1 MTITAQMHDG
11 TRLEFPDGTDPAVI
25 QRTVKSMLAK
35 AQPAGPDPTEGMSTF
50 EKLAAGTGKG
60 MTDLAYGVGQRLGLV
75 DQATIDEKRRLDEP
89 LMRTGAGKVGNFTGN
104 VALALPAAFI
114 PGANGL
120 AGAALVGGT
129 MGAAQPT
136 AVDESVT
143 TNALAGA
150 AGGVG
155 GVVLGR
161 ALKAGYQ
168 GAKALVAPFT
178 ESGRADIAGR
188 TIARFADDPSK
199 ITSATSTPTVT
210 GALPTLAE
218 QTGDRGLA
226 RLQDALIAADPQ
238 FNNQIGARL
247 AGNNAARV
255 NALQA
260 LGGDSTKRTA
270 AEAARTAATKDLYTQ
285 ATKANYTVDDALS
298 ELLQRPAMKQAMA
311 RANTLAANQG
321 RAPVFTKGTEA
332 SAGPHIV
339 DEAGNSLV
347 NLGSEAKPGKIT
359 GQGLQDLK
367 MAMDE
372 MLTDPASGFTGK
384 AGATIKDLRGKLL
397 GWMESRNEAFKQAR
411 VGFREASK
419 PINSMDVGDY
429 VATKATT
436 ALKDL
441 EGNPRMRAN
450 ELASLLRDEPALIEK
465 ATGRKGVGN
474 ALSDIM
480 APQDEAIL
488 RAVANESDRAA
499 AVAAAGN
506 GPGSGTAQRMA
517 SRNILEQVLGPT
529 GLPKSWADSVL
540 GNTLVGKPFNLIYG
554 GVAEPK
560 IQQEIAQ
567 AILDPRKAA
576 DVLRRAQQA
585 NVEIPPTLLRK
596 LTEAAGRALVPASVL
611 MSRQR

>member
-1 MTITAQMHDG
+1 MTITAQLHNG
-11 TRLEFPDGTDPAVI
+11 TRLEFPDGTSPEVI
-25 QRTVKSMLAK
+25 QRAVKGVLAQ

-75 DQATIDEKRRLDEP
+75 DQATIDEKRRIDAP
-89 LMRTGAGKVGNFTGN
+89 LMRTGAGRVGNFTGN
-104 VALALPAAFI
+104 VALALPTAFI

-120 AGAALVGGT
+120 TGAALVGGT
-129 MGAAQPT
+129 MGVAQPT
-136 AVDESVT
+136 ASDESVAG
-143 TNALAGA
+143 NALAGA

-168 GAKALVAPFT
+168 GAKALIAPFT
-178 ESGRADIAGR
+178 EAGRADIAGR
-188 TIARFADDPSK
+188 TIARFADDTSK

-226 RLQDALIAADPQ
+226 RLQDALSAADPQ

-270 AEAARTAATKDLYTQ
+270 AEAARTAATKDLYSQ

-311 RANTLAANQG
+311 RAQTLAENQG
-321 RAPVFTKGTEA
+321 RKPTFNVE
-332 SAGPHIV
+332 P
-339 DEAGNSLV
+339 GNPYSGIGIAD
-347 NLGSEAKPGKIT
+347 NNSKQIT
-359 GQGLQDLK
+359 GQALQDLK

-397 GWMESRNEAFKQAR
+397 GWMESRNDAFKQAR
-411 VGFREASK
+411 EGFREASK

-436 ALKDL
+436 AIKDL

-450 ELASLLRDEPALIEK
+450 ALASLLRDEPALIEK
-465 ATGRKGVGN
+465 ATGRKGVAN
-474 ALSDIM
+474 ALSEIM

-540 GNTLVGKPFNLIYG
+540 GNTLIGKPFNLIYG

-585 NVEIPPTLLRK
+585 NVEIPPSLLRQ
-596 LTEAAGRALVPASVL
+596 LTEAAGRASVPASVL